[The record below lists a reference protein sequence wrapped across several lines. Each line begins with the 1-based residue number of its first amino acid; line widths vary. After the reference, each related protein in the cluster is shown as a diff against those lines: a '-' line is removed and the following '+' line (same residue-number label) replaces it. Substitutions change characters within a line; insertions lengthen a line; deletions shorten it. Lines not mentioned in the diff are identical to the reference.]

1 MLEEIRIQN
10 FAVIEDLDCFFNK
23 GFNVI
28 VGQTGAGK
36 SIIIQALNLISGA
49 RSEFSKVRDES
60 KKAFIEAKFSFSD
73 EFISFHPYLKEYLE
87 DGIMI
92 VSRALTPSKSSYQ
105 RINGEN
111 VSLNELKKIMR
122 DVIDIFS
129 QTESSFLK
137 DSSRYLDLLDSYSPS
152 EKLKEAKK
160 GFALAYKQM
169 KEYELEKKEF
179 DDLNDTQML
188 DFYQFS
194 YSKLSSLHIQ
204 KDEIENLEKK
214 KEEFKQYEKLQECVA
229 SIKDLTERQV
239 DLVSLLMRLQQVLKG
254 LDNTSLK
261 DKGEA
266 TNQSLNDLLDNLSS
280 LNREF
285 INLDVSQD
293 EIDQVNSR
301 LFLLSDARKK
311 YGRTTQEIL
320 SKQEELKTKI
330 DNILHSEQRI
340 KLLEEKISKAKES
353 CLAKAEELSKNRK
366 LQAEKLE
373 RDINKELNDL
383 MLKDGGFKIALSN
396 KELSSSGI
404 DEVSFKVSLNKGLR
418 FEDLAKAASG
428 GENARLNLALKSV
441 FSLANNTDTLVFDE
455 IDTGISGEVAI
466 KAAEKMK
473 EISLRSNVICITH
486 LAQVLA
492 LADSGY
498 KVIKQDTDN
507 MTESSIVPLDE
518 EGIVLSMAELT
529 SSSHPGNA
537 AIEAARE
544 MRNSLKNEFHASK

>member
-28 VGQTGAGK
+28 IGQTGAGK

-160 GFALAYKQM
+160 EFALAYKQM

-194 YSKLSSLHIQ
+194 YTRLSSLHIQ

-266 TNQSLNDLLDNLSS
+266 TNQSLNDFLDNLSS

-340 KLLEEKISKAKES
+340 KLLEEKIAKAKEN

-466 KAAEKMK
+466 KAAKKMK

-544 MRNSLKNEFHASK
+544 MRNSLKTGFHTSK

>member
-28 VGQTGAGK
+28 IGQTGAGK

-87 DGIMI
+87 DGTMI

-152 EKLKEAKK
+152 NKLKEAKK
-160 GFALAYKQM
+160 EFALAYKQM

-194 YSKLSSLHIQ
+194 YTKLSSLHIQ

-340 KLLEEKISKAKES
+340 KLLEEKIAKAKES

-507 MTESSIVPLDE
+507 MTESSIIPLDE

-544 MRNSLKNEFHASK
+544 MRNSLKNEFHTAK

>member
-1 MLEEIRIQN
+1 
-10 FAVIEDLDCFFNK
+10 
-23 GFNVI
+23 
-28 VGQTGAGK
+28 
-36 SIIIQALNLISGA
+36 
-49 RSEFSKVRDES
+49 
-60 KKAFIEAKFSFSD
+60 
-73 EFISFHPYLKEYLE
+73 
-87 DGIMI
+87 MI

-160 GFALAYKQM
+160 EFAFAYKQM

-194 YSKLSSLHIQ
+194 YTRLSSLHIQ

-340 KLLEEKISKAKES
+340 KLLEEKIVKAKES

-507 MTESSIVPLDE
+507 ITESSIVPLDE

-529 SSSHPGNA
+529 SSSHPGKA